1 MRQIVWSVI
10 FIVSFLFSCNNNKQT
25 NQKLPPIQK
34 EKFIRLL
41 TDIHKTDGYF
51 SAVKQNLI
59 NDSILNPKNFYGEV
73 FHKYGVTNKDFQA
86 TILYYCYRMDE
97 FEIIYEQVVQNLNQ
111 ENDSLQII
119 TAKEAK
125 KHSDFEEK

>member
-1 MRQIVWSVI
+1 MRQIGWLVI
-10 FIVSFLFSCNNNKQT
+10 FIVSFLFSCNNNHDRQEK
-25 NQKLPPIQK
+25 PPIPK

-51 SAVKQNLI
+51 SSIKQNLI
-59 NDSILNPKNFYGEV
+59 NDTTLNPKNFFGEV

-97 FEIIYEQVVQNLNQ
+97 FGAIYEQVIQNLNQ
-111 ENDSLQII
+111 EKDSLQVI
-119 TAKEAK
+119 TTKNNFPK
-125 KHSDFEEK
+125 

>member
-1 MRQIVWSVI
+1 MRQIVWLLLL
-10 FIVSFLFSCNNNKQT
+10 IVPLLFSCNSDKKKEEQ
-25 NQKLPPIQK
+25 QPIIPK

-51 SAVKQNLI
+51 SSIKQNLI
-59 NDSILNPKNFYGEV
+59 NDTTLNPKNFFGEV

-111 ENDSLQII
+111 ENDSLQMI
-119 TAKEAK
+119 TGK
-125 KHSDFEEK
+125 KKMPEN